1 MRKPRFWF
9 CDERNELILDTPVGL
24 SALEMQNACNY
35 AAGVYKQK
43 FEGLPPG
50 DRKETVRKGLDA
62 LRDGRV
68 AQRVVGRND
77 FEIDR
82 IMVGA

>member
-1 MRKPRFWF
+1 MKKPRFWF
-9 CDERNELILDTPVGL
+9 CDERNELVLDTPMGL
-24 SALEMQNACNY
+24 SDVQMKLACNY
-35 AAGVYKQK
+35 VANVYKQK
-43 FEGLPPG
+43 FDGYPPG
-50 DRKETVRKGLDA
+50 DRKETVRKGLEA

-82 IMVGA
+82 IMLGR

>member
-1 MRKPRFWF
+1 MKSPRFWF
-9 CDERNELILDTPVGL
+9 SDERNELVLDTPVGL
-24 SALEMQNACNY
+24 NKVQMAQACTFVKN
-35 AAGVYKQK
+35 VYLQK
-43 FEGLPPG
+43 FNSYPPG
-50 DRKETVRKGLDA
+50 DRKDTVKKGLEA

-68 AQRVVGRND
+68 TQRVVGRND

>member
-9 CDERNELILDTPVGL
+9 CDERNELILDTPLGL
-24 SALEMQNACNY
+24 STPELQNACGY
-35 AAGVYKQK
+35 AAKVYKQK
-43 FEGLPPG
+43 FEALPPG
-50 DRKETVRKGLDA
+50 DRRDTVRKGLEA

-68 AQRVVGRND
+68 TQRVVGRND

>member
-1 MRKPRFWF
+1 MKNPRFWF
-9 CDERNELILDTPVGL
+9 SDERNELVLDTPVGL
-24 SALEMQNACNY
+24 NKFQMLQACEY
-35 AAGVYKQK
+35 LKKVYLQK
-43 FEGLPPG
+43 FNSYPPG
-50 DRKETVRKGLDA
+50 DRKETVRKGLEA
-62 LRDGRV
+62 LKDGRV